1 MNVFASLL
9 IVAAVGGAPIDARY
23 PGAVTVFQS
32 DFEHDAD
39 LDFDGWPNGW
49 VRRRGSR
56 YPHYLKLGL
65 SHEPSARGRQC
76 FRFNLDGGAACVSS
90 PPVDYDRGAEYLVD
104 ASIKTVGLRH
114 DEAYV
119 ALLFLNASGQAVQTE
134 LSRRL
139 QSDEWRP
146 IRIGPVFCD
155 HPDVRQIVVE
165 LHLEP
170 SDGRDLRGAALF
182 DDVWIGKLPRKTVRG
197 SRPYNVFQVNEPIE
211 LGVTLTGVTIPEIH
225 ATLELFDRRGASL
238 GVEERRSS
246 LRPSEAAAAAPRT
259 MTWTPA
265 LIEPGYYRGKVVVYG
280 PDGVLREDETS
291 LVIVEPIERL
301 RSGTGSFLGDFG
313 WSISE
318 TDDVPNA
325 EELHAL
331 LPEAGVRRLK
341 YPVWFAA
348 ADSPEAR
355 HVMRIVERLN
365 VQGIAVIGTLMPRPA
380 DPDGREPAT
389 GVAAALT
396 FRDAPSRWMPVVEPT
411 LFDLAFKVRGWQL
424 GNDRDLG
431 FLALP
436 GAPERIAAVKR
447 EFDRIEQDS
456 QLGIP
461 WSWLQELP
469 PAGRDT
475 LRFLSLSSSPELTA
489 HELGAMLDGANLPE
503 GVQPWV
509 CLTALSRH
517 EYSTADRVRD
527 LVERMAAAK
536 IHGAKAVFYVDPFSS
551 EAGLMSPGGSPSELF
566 LPWRAVAT
574 VLDGAE
580 PAGAVRLPG
589 ESDNRVFLRTG
600 DAVMIVMRDEPGT
613 ETVDLSGA
621 PRVTDLWE
629 RNLEVQATSQ
639 GAAFDV
645 GPVPVIVTGLHRE
658 STAWELAFRA
668 EPPQLS
674 EVFGTPQTLKLIVRN
689 TFDRPVQGK
698 ITVVAPPEWT
708 LRPAMFDVSLGYK
721 EVIELPV
728 EVTLPP
734 GGDTHDALLRIEHDI
749 AADRRRQFA
758 VYRSIRIGDGEVR
771 LEVDC
776 RIVDNTVEI
785 EQRLINNSS
794 RSVSF
799 RFNLF
804 APNQRRMRTVVN
816 DLPPGID
823 VQRYRLPD
831 AHLLKGK
838 TLWIRG
844 EEIGG
849 NRLLSERF
857 TVGDDP

>member
-1 MNVFASLL
+1 MNVWASLL
-9 IVAAVGGAPIDARY
+9 IVAALGDAPIDARY

-32 DFEHDAD
+32 DFEQSAD
-39 LDFDGWPNGW
+39 GDFDGWPNGW
-49 VRRRGSR
+49 VRRRGPG
-56 YPHYLKLGL
+56 YPHYLKLAL
-65 SHEPSARGRQC
+65 SREPSARGEQC
-76 FRFNLDGGAACVSS
+76 FRLNLDGGAACVAS

-104 ASIKTVGLRH
+104 ASLKTVGLKH

-119 ALLFLNASGQAVQTE
+119 ALLFLDAAGTAVQTE
-134 LSRRL
+134 RSRRL
-139 QSDEWRP
+139 QSDDWRS

-155 HPDVRQIVVE
+155 HPDVRQIIVE

-170 SDGRDLRGAALF
+170 GDGRDLRGAALF
-182 DDVWIGKLPRKTVRG
+182 DDVWIGKLPRKSVRG
-197 SRPYNVFQVNEPIE
+197 SRPYNVFQAHEPIE
-211 LGVTLTGVTIPEIH
+211 LGVTLTGVTIPEIY
-225 ATLELFDRRGASL
+225 ATLELYDRRGELL
-238 GVEERRSS
+238 GIEERRSK
-246 LRPSEAAAAAPRT
+246 LRPSEAAAETPRT
-259 MTWTPA
+259 MTWNPA
-265 LIEPGYYRGKVVVYG
+265 LTEPGYYRGKVTIYG

-291 LVIVEPIERL
+291 LVIVEPIDRL

-318 TDDVPNA
+318 TDHVPNA

-348 ADSPEAR
+348 ADSPQAR
-355 HVMRIVERLN
+355 HVMRTVERLN
-365 VQGIAVIGTLMPRPA
+365 VQGIAVIGTLMPRPT
-380 DPDGREPAT
+380 DTDGREPT
-389 GVAAALT
+389 TDVAAALT
-396 FRDAPSRWMPVVEPT
+396 FRDAPSRWMPVIEPT

-424 GNDRDLG
+424 GNDHDLG

-456 QLGIP
+456 QVGVP

-469 PAGRDT
+469 PTGGEG

-489 HELGAMLDGANLPE
+489 HELGAMLDGAALPA

-509 CLTALSRH
+509 CLTALPRH
-517 EYSTADRVRD
+517 EYSADDRVRD

-536 IHGAKAVFYVDPFSS
+536 IHGAKAAFFVDPFSS
-551 EAGLMSPGGSPSELF
+551 ETGLMSPGGSPTELF

-580 PAGAVRLPG
+580 PAGSVRLPG
-589 ESDNRVFLRTG
+589 GGDNQVFLRTG
-600 DAVMIVMRDEPGT
+600 DAVMIVSRNEPGP
-613 ETVDLSGA
+613 ETAALSGT

-629 RNLEVQATSQ
+629 RNVPVEETPLGTT
-639 GAAFDV
+639 FDV

-658 STAWELAFRA
+658 TAAWELAFRL
-668 EPPQLS
+668 EPQQLS
-674 EVFGTPQTLKLIVRN
+674 EVFGTPQTLTLVVRN

-708 LRPAMFDVSLGYK
+708 LRPATFDVSLGYK
-721 EVIELPV
+721 EELRLPV

-734 GGDTHDALLRIEHDI
+734 GGETHDALLRIEHDV

-758 VYRSIRIGDGEVR
+758 VYRSVRIGDGEVR
-771 LEVDC
+771 LEVDS
-776 RIVDNTVEI
+776 RIVDNTLEI

-831 AHLLKGK
+831 AHLLKGR